1 MVYYFNKCMSG
12 KIVETK
18 QGKGQ
23 TKNSDK
29 LFNGK
34 IFVYLENGKKILCS
48 YENIKLIGFY
58 D

>member
-1 MVYYFNKCMSG
+1 MPG

-48 YENIKLIGFY
+48 PENIKLIGFY